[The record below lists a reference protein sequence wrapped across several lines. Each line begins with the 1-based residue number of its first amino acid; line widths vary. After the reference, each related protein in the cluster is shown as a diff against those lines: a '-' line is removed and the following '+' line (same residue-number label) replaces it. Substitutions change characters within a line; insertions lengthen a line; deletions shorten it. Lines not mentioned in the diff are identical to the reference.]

1 MSREEIMDEA
11 LLRILDEDD
20 SQFGLDARSLA
31 LRLVNYQFRVDS
43 GEVSKRLRYMADAKI
58 DFVQRVKPEGA
69 FHADRDFWRI
79 TATGLNHLRRE

>member
-1 MSREEIMDEA
+1 MTKEQILDEA
-11 LLRILDEDD
+11 LLRILDEED

-31 LRLVNYQFRVDS
+31 LRAANYSMRVDS
-43 GEVSKRLRYMADAKI
+43 AEVSKRLRYMADPKI
-58 DFVQRVKPEGA
+58 DFVQRVQPEGA